1 MPQPG
6 RPPKPVEQ
14 KRRLGN
20 PGQRPLPDKASVTS
34 LQVVDR
40 SLPVHLSA
48 AGAAVWEHVTA
59 WCPWFAQSDRQ
70 ALVELC
76 DLVDLRAM
84 LVAQIR
90 GDGVTVLTPSNG
102 QTAHPNWTQVIALT
116 KQIHG
121 LMSLF
126 GLTPSDR
133 GRIGLG
139 EVTAKSKLQALIDAE
154 RKGS

>member
-1 MPQPG
+1 MAQVG
-6 RPPKPVEQ
+6 RPPKPVED

-20 PGQRPLPDKASVTS
+20 PGQRRLPDKGTVTP
-34 LQVVDR
+34 LVVADR
-40 SLPVHLSA
+40 SMPLHLGE
-48 AGAAVWEHVTA
+48 AGQRVWEHMAASV
-59 WCPWFAQSDRQ
+59 PWFAQSDRF
-70 ALVELC
+70 ALIELC
-76 DLVDLRAM
+76 ELIDIRAG
-84 LVAQIR
+84 LLAQIR
-90 GDGVTVLTPSNG
+90 ADGVTVLTPSNG

-139 EVTAKSKLQALIDAE
+139 EVTAKSKLEALRQME
-154 RKGS
+154 GK

>member
-1 MPQPG
+1 MAQVG

-20 PGQRPLPDKASVTS
+20 PGQRPLPQIASVTA
-34 LQVVDR
+34 LDTADR
-40 SLPVHLSA
+40 SIPVHLTA
-48 AGAAVWEHVTA
+48 AGAQVWEHVVA
-59 WCPWFAQSDRQ
+59 WCPWFAQSDRH

-90 GDGVTVLTPSNG
+90 GDGVLTPTGSG
-102 QTAHPNWTQVIALT
+102 SMQAHPNWVQVIALT

-139 EVTAKSKLQALIDAE
+139 EVQAKSKLQALIEAE
-154 RKGS
+154 RKS

>member
-1 MPQPG
+1 MANVG
-6 RPPKPVEQ
+6 RPPKPVEE

-20 PGQRPLPDKASVTS
+20 PGQRALPKVASVTS
-34 LQVVDR
+34 LQVINSTV
-40 SLPVHLSA
+40 PEHLGT
-48 AGAAVWEHVTA
+48 AGAQIWEHVAT

-70 ALVELC
+70 ALIELC
-76 DLVDLRAM
+76 DLVDLRFM
-84 LVAQIR
+84 LISQIR

-139 EVTAKSKLQALIDAE
+139 EVTAKSKLQALIE
-154 RKGS
+154 KQSQS

>member
-1 MPQPG
+1 MADPRR
-6 RPPKPVEQ
+6 RPAELNRK
-14 KRRLGN
+14 LGN
-20 PGQRPLPDKASVTS
+20 PGHRKQPAQDAVAVLQPADK
-34 LQVVDR
+34 
-40 SLPVHLSA
+40 SLPLHLGS
-48 AGAAVWEHVTA
+48 AGAQVWEHVA
-59 WCPWFAQSDRQ
+59 SWCPWFGQSDRY
-70 ALVELC
+70 ALIELC

-139 EVTAKSKLQALIDAE
+139 EVMAKSKLQALIEKE
-154 RKGS
+154 RNG

>member
-1 MPQPG
+1 MAQVG

-14 KRRLGN
+14 KRKLGN
-20 PGQRPLPDKASVTS
+20 PGQRPLPKLASVAE
-34 LQVVDR
+34 LPLADAAA
-40 SLPVHLSA
+40 PVHLQA
-48 AGAAVWEHVTA
+48 AGRDVWDFIIGS
-59 WCPWFAQSDRQ
+59 CPWFAQSDR
-70 ALVELC
+70 LGLTELC
-76 DLVDLRAM
+76 DLVDIRAM
-84 LVAQIR
+84 LVKQIS
-90 GDGVTVLTPSNG
+90 GDGVLTPTGSG
-102 QTAHPNWTQVIALT
+102 SMQAHPNWVQVIAIT

-154 RKGS
+154 RKGR